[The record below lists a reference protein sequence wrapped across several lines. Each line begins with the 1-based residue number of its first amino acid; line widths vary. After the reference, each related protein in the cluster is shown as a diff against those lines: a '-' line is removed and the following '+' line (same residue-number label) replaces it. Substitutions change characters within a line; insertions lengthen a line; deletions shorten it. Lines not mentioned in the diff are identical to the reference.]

1 MELMTPEGGTLFW
14 TALTF
19 IVLLVILRK
28 VAWHPI
34 LHMLEEREH
43 RIRESL
49 DKAEKA
55 RIEAEKTLADQ
66 AEIIKSAQ
74 KSAQE
79 IIAKSQKSA
88 EMVKEDMIKQAHLEA
103 DKMLQKAKRDI
114 ELSRDRAIEDI
125 KDLAIELSMT
135 ATEKLIG
142 RTLDEQD
149 HKKLI
154 SESLTKLED
163 MN

>member
-19 IVLLVILRK
+19 IVLLIILRK
-28 VAWHPI
+28 VAWTPI

-43 RIRESL
+43 RIKESL
-49 DKAEKA
+49 DKADKA
-55 RIEAEKTLADQ
+55 RIEAERTLAEQ
-66 AEIIKSAQ
+66 TQIIATAK
-74 KSAQE
+74 KEAQE
-79 IIAKSQKSA
+79 IIGKSQKSA
-88 EMVKEDMIKQAHLEA
+88 ESVKEDIVKQAHLEA
-103 DKMLQKAKRDI
+103 EKMIQKAKRDI

-154 SESLTKLED
+154 SESLAKLED